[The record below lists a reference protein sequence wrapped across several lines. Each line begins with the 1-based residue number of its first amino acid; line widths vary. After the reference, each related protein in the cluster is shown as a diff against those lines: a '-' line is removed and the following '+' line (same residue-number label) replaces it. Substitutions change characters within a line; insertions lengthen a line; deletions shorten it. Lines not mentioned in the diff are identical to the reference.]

1 VHEAGTV
8 RATVAREPLA
18 HEATPEVLVVANLG
32 LGEKFVDHAGL
43 YQRALSRHFSAVR
56 LVDVV
61 GLGLGVGI
69 ETLADTIVV
78 MLDKD
83 VALAEAFAL
92 AGARVVNDASTI
104 AVCDDKRR
112 TYLHLG
118 AAGLLVPRT
127 ILLPPVYPKQRPAR
141 ALVEQ
146 AVDELGL
153 PLVIKEAKGSFGRE
167 VYLATNLEEVLAL
180 TDQLADRR
188 LLAQEFVRS
197 SFGQDLR
204 LQVVDGEVVA
214 AMRRVHPRDFRAN
227 LSGGGVGY
235 PHRPTPTERAIA
247 IASAR
252 AVGGFNVGVDLLL
265 DDAGEGTIVCEV
277 NSNAHIWRLS
287 AISGVDVAD
296 RVARALRDTWGA

>member
-1 VHEAGTV
+1 
-8 RATVAREPLA
+8 
-18 HEATPEVLVVANLG
+18 VVANLG
-32 LGEKFVDHAGL
+32 LGEKFADHAGL
-43 YQRALSRHFSAVR
+43 YERALARHFATVR

-61 GLGLGVGI
+61 DLGLDVGA
-69 ETLADTIVV
+69 EAEEGSIVV

-83 VALAEAFAL
+83 VAVAEAWRL
-92 AGARVVNDASTI
+92 AGARVVNDAHTI

-112 TYLHLG
+112 TYLHLA
-118 AAGLLVPRT
+118 AAGLRVPRT

-141 ALVEQ
+141 ALVDGVVE
-146 AVDELGL
+146 ALGL
-153 PLVIKEAKGSFGRE
+153 PLVIKEAKGSFGAQ
-167 VYLATNLEEVLAL
+167 VYLAISLEEVLAL

-197 SFGQDLR
+197 SWGQDLR
-204 LQVVDGEVVA
+204 VQVVDGEVVA
-214 AMRRVHPRDFRAN
+214 AMRRVHPNDFRAN

-235 PHRPTPTERAIA
+235 PHRPTPTECAIA
-247 IASAR
+247 IASAH

-265 DDAGEGTIVCEV
+265 DEEGEGTIVCEV

-296 RVARALRDTWGA
+296 RVARALLGACDA